1 MINKNGLIILFLS
14 LTLVL
19 NAQEVASLNSD
30 KIKLDFNV
38 LAEKK
43 KFVQSKDASLMPAYN
58 QLLKTAEK
66 LLKYEPVSVM
76 DKKDIP
82 PSGDKHDYMSLAPY
96 FWPDTSKP
104 NGLPYI
110 RKDGET
116 NPEVKNY
123 TDKVNMP
130 KLCENIYMLS
140 LAYYFSDDEKY
151 AAHASKLLQV
161 WFLDTATR
169 MNPNLKYGQAIKG
182 VNEGRG
188 AGIIDARHFIF
199 VIDALELMKNCKA
212 WTGRNQMEMKKWFS
226 QYLHWLYTSEI
237 GIDEMNTKN
246 NHGVWYEAQTLS
258 IALFVDS
265 MELAKKIIARAA
277 NRLDAQ
283 MDANGFFPKEM
294 ERTTSLHYSVFVLDA
309 FCIIAQLSEKT
320 GTNFWT
326 LETKSGKS
334 LNKALQAIFPYIS
347 KEKHWFGPQIK
358 PFNFAEGFQLFIR
371 GAAKLKCSNC
381 PDAAKKIAGNE
392 YEKLLVNLL

>member
-1 MINKNGLIILFLS
+1 MINKSRILIIFFLLAGS
-14 LTLVL
+14 TM
-19 NAQEVASLNSD
+19 NAQEGILNTD
-30 KIKLDFNV
+30 EIKLDFNV

-43 KFVQSKDASLMPAYN
+43 KAVLSKDASLMPAYN

-76 DKKDIP
+76 DKKNLP

-116 NPEVKNY
+116 NPEVRNY

-130 KLCENIYMLS
+130 RLCENVYMLS
-140 LAYYFSDDEKY
+140 LAYYFSGEEKY
-151 AAHASKLLQV
+151 AAHASKLLRV

-182 VNEGRG
+182 INEGRG

-199 VIDALELMKNCKA
+199 VIDALELIKNSKSWA
-212 WTGRNQMEMKKWFS
+212 TRNQMEMKKWFS
-226 QYLHWLYTSEI
+226 QYLNWLYTSEI

-246 NHGVWYEAQTLS
+246 NHGVWFEAQTLS

-265 MELAKKIIARAA
+265 MELAKKIIAKAA

-283 MDANGFFPKEM
+283 MDTNGFFPKEM

-334 LNKALQAIFPYIS
+334 LNKGLQAILPYIS
-347 KEKHWFGPQIK
+347 KEKQWFGPQIK
-358 PFNFAEGFQLFIR
+358 PFNFAEGFQLFTR
-371 GAAKLKCSNC
+371 GATKLKCSNC
-381 PDAAKKIAGNE
+381 PDAAKKIAGSE